1 MVRVDIV
8 RSVEAQEW
16 DLAVASCRDGTVFQ
30 TTAWAG
36 YMAEYLGVDPYFAVA
51 WEGEHVGARLLLF
64 NEPPGYR
71 RWVFERPFDRAL
83 GRLAKRAVPA
93 LQWQQGP
100 LTHSAEPEVRQTTRT
115 ALLTEV
121 GALARRLGA
130 VCVGPVAPAIHGVAA
145 GEQAAAYRATGYAS
159 APWATFCVDLRR
171 SEAEIW
177 GGLDHSA
184 RKAVRRC
191 VRDGLTV
198 RRAESQE
205 DLRQYH
211 EAAVEMGRLR
221 GARRYSVDNLRVMWT
236 YLKPLAAV
244 DVFLAEAQGRFV
256 GGLGVWTW
264 NGIINEFGVARTA
277 ASLRANLGEGDL
289 LKWEILRWGQ
299 SQGHRVYDLS
309 GYRPEGRDAKEEG
322 IYRFKRKWG
331 GDSVHYCMYWQSGPG
346 LRGALWRRLRR
357 HRASQAGRGPDEQ
370 GGEVS
375 GV

>member
-8 RSVEAQEW
+8 RSVEAEEW

-36 YMAEYLGVDPYFAVA
+36 YMAEYLGVDPHFAVA
-51 WEGEHVGARLLLF
+51 WEGGRVAARLLLF

-71 RWVFERPFDRAL
+71 RWIFERPFDRVL
-83 GRLAKRAVPA
+83 GQLAKRAAPA

-100 LTHSAEPEVRQTTRT
+100 LTHVTEPEARQTAES
-115 ALLTEV
+115 ALLAEV
-121 GALARRLGA
+121 GDLARRLGA
-130 VCVGPVAPAIHGVAA
+130 VCIGPVTPAIHGAA
-145 GEQAAAYRATGYAS
+145 ACEQASAYRATGFSS

-177 GGLDHSA
+177 KGLDHSA

-191 VRDGLTV
+191 LRDGLTV
-198 RRAESQE
+198 RRAESEE

-211 EAAVEMGRLR
+211 EAAAEMGRR
-221 GARRYSVDNLRVMWT
+221 RRERRYSADNLRIMWM
-236 YLKPLAAV
+236 YLKPKAAV
-244 DVFLAEAQGRFV
+244 DVFLAESEGRLL

-299 SQGHRVYDLS
+299 SQGHRLFDLS
-309 GYRPEGRDAKEEG
+309 GYRPDGRDAKEEG

-331 GDSVHYCMYWQSGPG
+331 GDPVHYCTYWQSGPG
-346 LRGALWRRLRR
+346 LRGALWRRLTRSP
-357 HRASQAGRGPDEQ
+357 ASPPSPERDEQ
-370 GGEVS
+370 EGEVS
-375 GV
+375 RV